1 MDVSSTAVTRASH
14 RSSRVLVAVFTLA
27 VLTGCNAHGPVD
39 ESRPVVTERPTAAA
53 ADHSIE
59 PGDNA
64 VAVSDVPTAESPG
77 TRLIV
82 PISLS
87 QPPADAA
94 RAFEICAIRGWVD
107 RDGIDVIA
115 GIGRIDHAYDAAR
128 YVRLTGR
135 EPELQSDQP
144 AWIVQFRG
152 QIRMAWSNTV
162 YVDPACIVVDGGDGG
177 FFGTGAT
184 REVGS
189 NVTTTPRPVP
199 TEPDRLLP
207 PPRP

>member
-1 MDVSSTAVTRASH
+1 MDVPSTAVIRGSH
-14 RSSRVLVAVFTLA
+14 RLSRVLVVVLTLA
-27 VLTGCNAHGPVD
+27 VLTGCQAHGPVD
-39 ESRPVVTERPTAAA
+39 ASRPVVTERPTAAA
-53 ADHSIE
+53 ADQSTE
-59 PGDNA
+59 PGDSSA
-64 VAVSDVPTAESPG
+64 AGSPG
-77 TRLIV
+77 TGLV
-82 PISLS
+82 TPISLS

-94 RAFEICAIRGWVD
+94 RTFEICAVRGWVE

-115 GIGRIDHAYDAAR
+115 GIGRIDHAYEAAH

-152 QIRMAWSNTV
+152 DIRVAWSNTV

-184 REVGS
+184 RQVGS
-189 NVTTTPRPVP
+189 NVTTTPRPIAA
-199 TEPDRLLP
+199 EPDRALP
-207 PPRP
+207 PPRS